1 MARYDMHTDDH
12 ATRTTRWADPHT
24 AGERTRGLSG
34 LEVLSAIAAGR
45 IPQPPISATLGFSVV
60 EAREGFA
67 AFEGETGPHLLN
79 PMGGVHGGFACTLLD
94 SALGSAVMSTLDA
107 GSTYGTVQL
116 NVHLVRPIAPGT
128 GRVRAEGRVVH
139 RGRTIAT
146 AIGELRDA
154 EGRVLAHGTT
164 TCAIAPRPPVG

>member
-1 MARYDMHTDDH
+1 MHTDERH
-12 ATRTTRWADPHT
+12 TRTTNWADPQT
-24 AGERTRGLSG
+24 AGELSRDLSG
-34 LEVLSAIAAGR
+34 LAALEAIAAGR
-45 IPQPPISATLGFSVV
+45 IPQPPISATLGFAIV

-107 GSTYGTVQL
+107 ESAYGTVQL
-116 NVHLVRPIAPGT
+116 NVHLVRPIAAHT
-128 GRVRAEGRVVH
+128 GRVRAEARVVH

-146 AIGELRDA
+146 ASGELLDA
-154 EGRVLAHGTT
+154 AGRLLAHATT
-164 TCAIAPRPPVG
+164 TCAIFPRPSSK